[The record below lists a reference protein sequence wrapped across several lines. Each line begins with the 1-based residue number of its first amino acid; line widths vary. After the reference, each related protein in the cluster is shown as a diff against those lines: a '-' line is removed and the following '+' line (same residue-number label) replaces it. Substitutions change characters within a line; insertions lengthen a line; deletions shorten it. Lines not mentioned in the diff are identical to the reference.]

1 MGIEELFDVEFV
13 NQFKELI
20 NEVVGDILE
29 MFSKGMFL
37 VNLKILFYYI
47 ILLVNEI
54 GVLEIN
60 LDLYYLRMFLVRKV
74 I

>member
-13 NQFKELI
+13 NKFKELI
-20 NEVVGDILE
+20 NEVVEDILE